1 MDQRTRELVES
12 KGLIGGIAAYIAAP
26 PEGERYTPLDRVV
39 TAISRVT
46 MFLIFAGVLVTFYE
60 VVMRRV
66 FDSPTLWV
74 NELVLWMGSIVYM
87 AAGAFTMQ
95 RRAHIRITAVYDIV
109 PKHIRRA
116 FDYTA
121 LFVLTVY
128 ATLMIV
134 GGLDVAWKALIT
146 WERFGTIFDPPIP
159 ATIKPLVLI
168 VTALVAAQS
177 LNNILVDWFGR
188 GRPGTAATDEDQGS

>member
-188 GRPGTAATDEDQGS
+188 GKPAAEEDDGS

>member
-1 MDQRTRELVES
+1 MDQRTRELVDS

-134 GGLDVAWKALIT
+134 RRTRCRLEGAHHLGALRHHLRSADPGDDQAAGADRDGPGGRAVPQQHP
-146 WERFGTIFDPPIP
+146 R
-159 ATIKPLVLI
+159 
-168 VTALVAAQS
+168 
-177 LNNILVDWFGR
+177 
-188 GRPGTAATDEDQGS
+188 